1 MQKRARTTISLG
13 LAAGLAAIVG
23 ACTAFSSES
32 SDTPDASA
40 AGDAQGTDA
49 PVSSSAPDTSTPDA
63 ESTPDADTDA
73 DASAPDAA
81 PRECTGG
88 CPGGSFCED
97 GTCLPTPCTGDGG
110 VAVVRPRAL
119 INQNGMLATSPAGTS
134 ILDAV
139 RERGEGDGDGT
150 YVDAV
155 IGKGDAFFRL
165 SSELF
170 RLPPNREIESVYLRG
185 RVRHV
190 DPAARSEIGF
200 IYYFTTSV
208 STLYQVPKTPVGSS
222 YNIANF
228 YLQEPFIVGAG
239 TKWSERLVNDVQVG
253 VEMIGTPTNPDDATV
268 RITQVWVEVC
278 LKAL

>member
-1 MQKRARTTISLG
+1 MKLRASTTITLG
-13 LAAGLAAIVG
+13 VVSSLAAIVG

-32 SDTPDASA
+32 SDTPDAGA
-40 AGDAQGTDA
+40 VEDARSTIP

-63 ESTPDADTDA
+63 GPSPEV

-81 PRECTGG
+81 SGECTGG

-97 GTCLPTPCTGDGG
+97 GVCLPTSCTGDGG
-110 VAVVRPRAL
+110 VVAVRPKSL
-119 INQNGMLATSPAGTS
+119 VNQSGTLSTFPAGTA
-134 ILDAV
+134 IVDAV

-155 IGKGDAFFRL
+155 IGKGSAFFRL
-165 SSELF
+165 RSELF
-170 RLPPNREIESVYLRG
+170 RLPPNRAIESVYLRG

-190 DPAARSEIGF
+190 DSDASSEIGF

-208 STLYQVPKTPVGSS
+208 STLYQVPKPRVGSS
-222 YNIANF
+222 YDIASF
-228 YLQEPFIVGAG
+228 YLQEPYIVSPG
-239 TKWSERLVNDVQVG
+239 TKWSETLVNDVQVG
-253 VEMIGTPTNPDDATV
+253 VEMIGAPTNPDNATV
-268 RITQVWVEVC
+268 RVTQVWVEVC

>member
-1 MQKRARTTISLG
+1 MKKRARTTISLG

-32 SDTPDASA
+32 SGTPDASA

-49 PVSSSAPDTSTPDA
+49 PVSSSAPDTSTPDTG
-63 ESTPDADTDA
+63 SSP

-81 PRECTGG
+81 PGECAGG

-97 GTCLPTPCTGDGG
+97 DKCLPTPCAGDGG
-110 VAVVRPRAL
+110 VVALRPKSL
-119 INQNGMLATSPAGTS
+119 VNQSGTLSTFPAGTA
-134 ILDAV
+134 IVDAV
-139 RERGEGDGDGT
+139 RERGEGDDDAT

-155 IGKGDAFFRL
+155 IGKGSAFFRL
-165 SSELF
+165 TSELF

-185 RVRHV
+185 RARHL
-190 DPAARSEIGF
+190 DPATSSELGF

-208 STLYQVPKTPVGSS
+208 STLYQVPKTSPGSS
-222 YNIANF
+222 YNVANF
-228 YLQEPFIVGAG
+228 YLLEPYIVAPG

-253 VEMIGTPTNPDDATV
+253 VEMIGAASNQDNATV
-268 RITQVWVEVC
+268 RLTQVWVEVC
-278 LKAL
+278 LKAM